1 MIGCLVWPWIAVSVR
16 QDILG
21 LLIRCRLGS
30 LATMWS
36 RPFIRRGKRWYSCYC
51 IFQAFYLLHTH
62 VWAAIASYR
71 KGGKKALIR
80 AINAI
85 TPVLVFHEEWHGMM
99 LIKTGKKFSSGF
111 EFQFGHSNTAL
122 QMFAGIYRDSAG
134 VSCNICRENP
144 VIFTGF
150 SLQIPANICSVI

>member
-1 MIGCLVWPWIAVSVR
+1 MAITLYFKTN
-16 QDILG
+16 DIPRPQTIFPRALTRT
-21 LLIRCRLGS
+21 LSPL
-30 LATMWS
+30 LAT
-36 RPFIRRGKRWYSCYC
+36 IV
-51 IFQAFYLLHTH
+51 LHTH
-62 VWAAIASYR
+62 VWVAIASYR

-144 VIFTGF
+144 AIFTDF
-150 SLQIPANICSVI
+150 PCNICNL